1 MNRLGWEKINRSETD
16 HLGGKT
22 WKIDV
27 GFPSVCYEY
36 VLFPLV
42 NKDIAL
48 AYGKAE
54 YNKAGN
60 PSRDRGGKKAKS
72 EITHVA
78 SEGERCHNLTGKLRL
93 LW

>member
-1 MNRLGWEKINRSETD
+1 M
-16 HLGGKT
+16 
-22 WKIDV
+22 

-42 NKDIAL
+42 NKDTAL
-48 AYGKAE
+48 TYGKAE

-60 PSRDRGGKKAKS
+60 SSRNGGGKKAKS

-78 SEGERCHNLTGKLRL
+78 SEGERCHKVIGKLRP